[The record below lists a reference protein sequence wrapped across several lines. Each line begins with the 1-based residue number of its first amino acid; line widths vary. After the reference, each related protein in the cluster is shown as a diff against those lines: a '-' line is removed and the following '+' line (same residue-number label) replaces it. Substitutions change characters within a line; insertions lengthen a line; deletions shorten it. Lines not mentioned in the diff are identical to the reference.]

1 MGLMRSSS
9 SIRRGAA
16 LLLSLGFACQ
26 TPSGDPA
33 PASGPEIPEEAP
45 AVVPPPVPPPTD
57 ALAQPVANREE
68 PGRLEDAFAAALAPE
83 AGLSFEALERRHSP
97 AFLPAHGLDVT
108 SAAHYQ
114 EFVEKLELTEAERE
128 RLATLGFV
136 VVPARGPGGA
146 GPVDVYYR
154 VFAADLPVFVT
165 ADSVLHAWH
174 RSYDLLLEYSESLVL
189 SRSLGEVL
197 DRTRAVLD
205 PRDPAQRDART
216 YLDVARTLLH
226 GERTMPQDT
235 AEQVRPI
242 IEAIESRR
250 RTKIELLGARVE
262 QDFSQFIPRGHYNH
276 SEELQRYFQAMMWL
290 GRMDLRLW
298 DPKTQAAPNPREEA
312 AARALV
318 AALARSGRQEAFDEI
333 EQFYRLHVGR
343 PNALALAD
351 LGRLCTKAGAA
362 DCAGAVE
369 AKAMAKQ
376 YRAQGTPAVSS
387 AADPSIVSMRLL
399 PQRFAY
405 DSWVTS
411 QTTAPRM
418 PDVEGS
424 GRTMASPYDV
434 AFALGSDRAL
444 AQLEGEMD
452 EPYARELPA
461 RLAAVRGTLQALPP
475 LELDETIYDHWL
487 QGLMVVGRTD
497 LDERLPRVLRTA
509 AWHDHRLET
518 VLASWAELRHDTVLV
533 VEQSEGFIGCQYP
546 QGYVEPLPELYR
558 QLDEAAAHLVALY
571 EDHGTTKPSA
581 RRGDQVERLSESY
594 MAKTIPA
601 WAKHFR
607 TTMKRLARL
616 SEQQLRGEPMSAS
629 DLAFMN
635 DTVDKHADDGY
646 GGTRNYDG
654 WYAALYW
661 NLGWTLEPPKDR
673 GLGGTHP
680 HIVGGESEPIVVD
693 VHTDADHGTV
703 LEVATGHPELLV
715 VVIDQGDDVA
725 VYGGPVSSFYS
736 FEKPATQR
744 MTDEQW
750 KDAIQEH
757 ALPSRPAFA
766 RGYRAE

>member
-1 MGLMRSSS
+1 MRSSS
-9 SIRRGAA
+9 LRRGAA
-16 LLLSLGFACQ
+16 LLLLLGFACQ
-26 TPSGDPA
+26 GPSGEPA
-33 PASGPEIPEEAP
+33 PTPETPDEDP
-45 AVVPPPVPPPTD
+45 AVVPPSTPRPAD
-57 ALAQPVANREE
+57 ALAEPVASREE
-68 PGRLEDAFAAALAPE
+68 PRRLKDAFAAALAPE
-83 AGLSFEALERRHSP
+83 AGRSFEALERRHAP

-108 SAAHYQ
+108 AAAHYQ
-114 EFVEKLELTEAERE
+114 RFVDAFELTEAERE

-174 RSYDLLLEYSESLVL
+174 RSYDLLLEDSESLVL

-197 DRTRAVLD
+197 DRTHAALD
-205 PRDPAQRDART
+205 PRDPAQQDART
-216 YLDVARTLLH
+216 YLGVARALLH
-226 GERTMPQDT
+226 GEHAIAKDT

-242 IEAIESRR
+242 LAAIESRR
-250 RTKIELLGARVE
+250 PAEIELMGARVK

-276 SEELQRYFQAMMWL
+276 SEELQRYFRAMMWL
-290 GRMDLRLW
+290 GRIDLRLW
-298 DPKTQAAPNPREEA
+298 DPKAQAAPNPREEA

-318 AALARSGRQEAFDEI
+318 AALARSGRQDAFDEL
-333 EQFYRLHVGR
+333 ERFYELHVGR
-343 PNALALAD
+343 PNALAVGD
-351 LGRLCTKAGAA
+351 LGRICAKAGAA
-362 DCAGAVE
+362 DCAGAVD
-369 AKAMAKQ
+369 ADAMAEQ

-387 AADPSIVSMRLL
+387 APDPSVVSMRLL

-405 DSWVTS
+405 DAWVTS

-418 PDVEGS
+418 PDVNGS

-444 AQLEGEMD
+444 AQLEDEMD

-461 RLAAVRGTLQALPP
+461 RLAAVRSTMQALPP
-475 LELDETIYDHWL
+475 LELDETIYAHWL

-518 VLASWAELRHDTVLV
+518 MLASWAELRHDTVLV
-533 VEQSEGFIGCQYP
+533 VEQSEGFVGCQYP

-571 EDHGTTKPSA
+571 EDHGRAKASG
-581 RRGDQVERLSESY
+581 RRSERPERLSESY
-594 MAKTIPA
+594 MARTVPA
-601 WAKHFR
+601 WGEHFR
-607 TTMKRLARL
+607 ATMQRLARL
-616 SEQQLRGEPMSAS
+616 SEQQLRGEPMSAK

-635 DTVDKHADDGY
+635 DTVDQHADDGY

-661 NLGWTLEPPKDR
+661 NLGWTLEPREDR

-680 HIVGGESEPIVVD
+680 HIEGGESEPIVVD
-693 VHTDADHGTV
+693 VHTDVDHGKV

-725 VYGGPVSSFYS
+725 VYGGPVSSFYA
-736 FEKPATQR
+736 FEKPVMQR

>member
-1 MGLMRSSS
+1 MRSSWS
-9 SIRRGAA
+9 FRRGAA

-26 TPSGDPA
+26 APSADPA
-33 PASGPEIPEEAP
+33 PAPGPEIPEAE
-45 AVVPPPVPPPTD
+45 PPVVAPPVSPPAD
-57 ALAQPVANREE
+57 ARAEPVAAREE
-68 PGRLEDAFAAALAPE
+68 PQRLEPTFATALAPE
-83 AGLSFEALERRHSP
+83 AGLSFEALQRRHSP

-108 SAAHYQ
+108 AAAHYQ
-114 EFVEKLELTEAERE
+114 EFVEKFELIEAERE

-174 RSYDLLLEYSESLVL
+174 RSYDLLLEYSESIVL

-197 DRTRAVLD
+197 DRTRDALD

-226 GERTMPQDT
+226 GKHAMSDDT
-235 AEQVRPI
+235 AKEVRPI
-242 IEAIESRR
+242 IAAVESRR
-250 RTKIELLGARVE
+250 RADIELMGASVE

-290 GRMDLRLW
+290 GRIDLRLW
-298 DPKTQAAPNPREEA
+298 DPKKGAAPNPREEA

-318 AALARSGRQEAFDEI
+318 AALARSGRQEAFDEL
-333 EQFYRLHVGR
+333 ERFYRLHVGR
-343 PNALALAD
+343 PNALALGD

-362 DCAGAVE
+362 DCAGKVDA
-369 AKAMAKQ
+369 AAMAEQ
-376 YRAQGTPAVSS
+376 YGAQGRPAVSS
-387 AADPSIVSMRLL
+387 AKDPSVVSMRLL

-405 DSWVTS
+405 DAWVTS

-418 PDVEGS
+418 PDVDGS

-444 AQLEGEMD
+444 AQLEDEMD
-452 EPYARELPA
+452 QPYARELPA

-487 QGLMVVGRTD
+487 EGLMVVGRTD
-497 LDERLPRVLRTA
+497 LDERLPKVLRTA

-518 VLASWAELRHDTVLV
+518 MLASWAELRHDTVLV

-558 QLDEAAAHLVALY
+558 QLDEAAAHLAALY
-571 EDHGTTKPSA
+571 EDDGTRKRPE
-581 RRGDQVERLSESY
+581 RGGGEGVERLSEAY
-594 MAKTIPA
+594 MAKTVPA
-601 WAKHFR
+601 WSKHFR
-607 TTMKRLARL
+607 TTMQRLARL
-616 SEQQLRGEPMSAS
+616 SEQQLRGEPMSAA

-635 DTVDKHADDGY
+635 DTVDQHADDGY

-661 NLGWTLEPPKDR
+661 NLGWTLEPREDR

-725 VYGGPVSSFYS
+725 VYGGPVSSFYA

-757 ALPSRPAFA
+757 ALPSRPGSGGWG
-766 RGYRAE
+766 R